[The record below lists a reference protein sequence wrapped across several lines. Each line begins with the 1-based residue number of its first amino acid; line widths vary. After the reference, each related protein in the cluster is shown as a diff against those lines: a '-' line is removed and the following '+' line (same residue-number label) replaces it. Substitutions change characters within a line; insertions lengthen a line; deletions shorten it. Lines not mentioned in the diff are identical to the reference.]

1 MRQHKTET
9 IPLDKITVENRA
21 RKDMGDIEDLAL
33 SIKDKGLLQ
42 NLVVDQNYR
51 LLAGGRRH
59 AALILLKAKEVTVTV
74 IQTTDEIDPFEIEL
88 IENLVRKDM
97 EWPEWV
103 ELVQK
108 MHDYYS
114 QRDKNWTQSK
124 TAGILERSVGSI
136 NQILQLAEGMKSLPG
151 LSDEKTEA
159 DAFRKMNTIMAKLTM
174 SELKTRLEKRSD
186 DDDIQVILTD
196 VKKNYLIGDAIEEMR
211 KLPSNDAS
219 IIFAEIDPPYGI
231 ALNEVKRQD
240 DTGEIMDGYVEVDV
254 TKYED
259 FLIDLTKEIY
269 RVLPPSATFVFWFAF
284 DWYEEVYQALTEAG
298 FLIDP
303 IPAIWIKK
311 HGQTNREKTNLARA
325 YETFFYGRKPGSNT
339 GLSKKGRI
347 NIFDFQTVPGA
358 FKRHPTQKPLA
369 IMQEIIETFCLDI
382 TPDRKILVPFMGSG
396 VTYLAARALG
406 LTAFGWDLN
415 SEYRDKLLLSIQGE
429 DIKSK
434 QMEE

>member
-1 MRQHKTET
+1 MRHHKTET

-59 AALILLKAKEVTVTV
+59 AALILLKAEEVTVTV

-103 ELVQK
+103 ELVRK
-108 MHDYYS
+108 MHNYYS
-114 QRDKNWTQSK
+114 QREKNWTQSK

-151 LSDEKTEA
+151 LADEKTEA
-159 DAFRKMNTIMAKLTM
+159 DAFRKMNAIMAKLTM

-211 KLPSNDAS
+211 KLSDEDS
-219 IIFAEIDPPYGI
+219 LLIFAEVDPPF
-231 ALNEVKRQD
+231 AVSLNETKKQD
-240 DTGEIMDGYVEVDV
+240 GPVDNMEGYVEI
-254 TKYED
+254 TAEKYPD
-259 FLIDLTKEIY
+259 FLNDLAY
-269 RVLPPSATFVFWFAF
+269 QLFRVLPPSATFVFWYAI
-284 DWYEEVYQALTEAG
+284 DWHEEVRTALTEAG

-434 QMEE
+434 QMEK